1 MKAPKLLKN
10 ESAAS
15 FKARVKSWEKA
26 TGKKYPTTFSGK
38 TNEERVLAGETRL
51 TGLGI
56 KPKDYTSEYSDEIK
70 EFELGNIKQ
79 PNKKDQ
85 DEQAI
90 ADIKSGKVDPYTM
103 DLPGKN
109 QLVINKRLAEI
120 DAADKKRLDDVRKAE
135 NQEIRDEVALDKE
148 VNPWGID
155 NIRRATGMEV
165 GRSDT
170 QFTKG
175 GGYNLT
181 IPKNIPSDKQD
192 QSGMGTD
199 VKPIGAYNPDTDN
212 KSNRFSLK
220 AGYSERQIESQLRRY
235 KFKKTK
241 ASDALK
247 IKRLENLLAKK
258 RIGG

>member
-1 MKAPKLLKN
+1 
-10 ESAAS
+10 
-15 FKARVKSWEKA
+15 
-26 TGKKYPTTFSGK
+26 
-38 TNEERVLAGETRL
+38 
-51 TGLGI
+51 
-56 KPKDYTSEYSDEIK
+56 
-70 EFELGNIKQ
+70 
-79 PNKKDQ
+79 
-85 DEQAI
+85 
-90 ADIKSGKVDPYTM
+90 M

-109 QLVINKRLAEI
+109 QLVIDKRLAEI
-120 DAADKKRLDDVRKAE
+120 DAADKKRLDDARKAE

-155 NIRRATGMEV
+155 NIRRTTGMEV
-165 GRSDT
+165 GRTDT
-170 QFTKG
+170 TG
-175 GGYNLT
+175 GALN
-181 IPKNIPSDKQD
+181 IPKNVTSDKQD
-192 QSGMGTD
+192 QSGMGRD
-199 VKPIGAYNPDTDN
+199 VKPIGPYNPDTDN

>member
-85 DEQAI
+85 DQQAI

-109 QLVINKRLAEI
+109 QLVIDKRLAEI
-120 DAADKKRLDDVRKAE
+120 DAADKKRLDDARKAE

-155 NIRRATGMEV
+155 NIRRTTGMEV
-165 GRSDT
+165 GRTDT
-170 QFTKG
+170 TG
-175 GGYNLT
+175 GALN
-181 IPKNIPSDKQD
+181 IPKNVTSDKQD
-192 QSGMGTD
+192 QSGMGRD
-199 VKPIGAYNPDTDN
+199 VKPIGPYNPDTDN